1 MIHIEASS
9 VEAAVSSTLP
19 VAAVWLATA
28 LAPAIVLIVCLGLAP
43 AFGPPRRSRSSVASA
58 KQPDSEVLKVVESA
72 TAAAA
77 VATAAPFQRASEVAE
92 TASAVQRLLEDD
104 RYLVA
109 EPLLQRLQATAVS
122 GGAPARASARALS
135 QLPASLPAATVL
147 QRCVEARAALASICG
162 AAGWRLVASTERES
176 PAVPRSSTFLKR
188 EAGLMW
194 SKTVAQLAVPAVDA
208 CAVVRESQL
217 FKTYPCCVESE
228 RLAEVGRAEGL
239 FRVEQRYEFPLVPV
253 ALREDIV
260 LHGFL
265 EHGGLLVCGR
275 SPKQSEWADVRFPPK
290 PPGRYSHFLGRY
302 SWRTDVTALQFF
314 VEPCGG
320 AGCKMTLQLGVDDP
334 GDACPNWLVD
344 ALMKRVIARLFSA
357 REPSTMSELCEAED
371 DEESDLILPP
381 RFARRI
387 WLVSWLALSSGSA
400 AIANG
405 RRDCAA
411 LSVLMLATSLN
422 YWRRPTHGP
431 RRTVDM
437 AAAAGSLI
445 YQVAA
450 VAPFSH
456 CPIAAGAYLASV
468 AAGAGCYARARLLSR
483 RHGDRDSSS
492 WWHVG
497 LHLCGNAGNVLLYDA
512 VGRNLVGWRR
522 R

>member
-217 FKTYPCCVESE
+217 FKTW
-228 RLAEVGRAEGL
+228 RAEATHAHA
-239 FRVEQRYEFPLVPV
+239 RIHTRIHTRAHTRRHKHRAHTHARTRTPHARKSRKPQEQPARTRTRTRAAPPPQVPV
-253 ALREDIV
+253 LCRERAARGGGTRRGPLPGGAAV
-260 LHGFL
+260 RSKYLHTRASSNPRLIEPHLATMKARGAQPTAFFSPSPL
-265 EHGGLLVCGR
+265 SLATPLPR
-275 SPKQSEWADVRFPPK
+275 SPQ
-290 PPGRYSHFLGRY
+290 
-302 SWRTDVTALQFF
+302 
-314 VEPCGG
+314 
-320 AGCKMTLQLGVDDP
+320 
-334 GDACPNWLVD
+334 
-344 ALMKRVIARLFSA
+344 
-357 REPSTMSELCEAED
+357 PSS
-371 DEESDLILPP
+371 
-381 RFARRI
+381 
-387 WLVSWLALSSGSA
+387 
-400 AIANG
+400 
-405 RRDCAA
+405 
-411 LSVLMLATSLN
+411 
-422 YWRRPTHGP
+422 
-431 RRTVDM
+431 
-437 AAAAGSLI
+437 
-445 YQVAA
+445 
-450 VAPFSH
+450 PF
-456 CPIAAGAYLASV
+456 
-468 AAGAGCYARARLLSR
+468 
-483 RHGDRDSSS
+483 
-492 WWHVG
+492 
-497 LHLCGNAGNVLLYDA
+497 
-512 VGRNLVGWRR
+512 
-522 R
+522 